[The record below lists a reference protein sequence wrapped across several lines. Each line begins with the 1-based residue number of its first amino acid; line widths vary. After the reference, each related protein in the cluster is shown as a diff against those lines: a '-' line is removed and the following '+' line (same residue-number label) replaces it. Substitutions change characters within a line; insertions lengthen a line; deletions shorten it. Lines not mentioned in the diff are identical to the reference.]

1 MFDPLW
7 VKLGDGIPT
16 NLMFKDN
23 NFSTEVLLHLVDSK
37 PLQIMSRDHHE
48 HEHYLR
54 ASTTCL
60 LCAWGKEKL
69 VSLDVRFGCLY
80 FKI

>member
-7 VKLGDGIPT
+7 VKLSDGIPT

-23 NFSTEVLLHLVDSK
+23 NFSTEVLLYVVVSK
-37 PLQIMSRDHHE
+37 PLQIMSSDHQE
-48 HEHYLR
+48 HAHYLR

-60 LCAWGKEKL
+60 MWAWGKEKL
-69 VSLDVRFGCLY
+69 VSLDGRFGWFY